1 MTIIDGNNYTKH
13 IINMSKR
20 VKPKPKVRS
29 GVGSEM
35 TRKNVV
41 DKESADRIAAAEAM
55 SCLSSSPFILPSSS
69 TSVETSVRTASD
81 QDVNTAVSVS
91 QRVKSR
97 GRSRGG
103 KRSPA
108 KLPQMNTFQ
117 EGNVT
122 SSSKNAN
129 TPESSKPS
137 TGHQTTTV
145 TLQAINASS
154 MQASVIAQQLSNLVK
169 KQKEKQEKPDVMP
182 SHSNIKFS
190 LQQMLELK
198 KAHGYEQLH
207 GRNNPVLKLPL
218 KSSAESLQV
227 CDAASPS
234 SVTSS
239 ESIELTQTAVDH
251 ILNPNKYDTPEA
263 SLPLKKRRLQTY
275 KDGEAPPAESGL
287 PSQGTVDLTTDKP
300 NQTKDQQGN
309 QLDTHLQG

>member
-1 MTIIDGNNYTKH
+1 
-13 IINMSKR
+13 MSKR
-20 VKPKPKVRS
+20 VKTKPKVRS
-29 GVGSEM
+29 SVGSEM

-69 TSVETSVRTASD
+69 TESSVRTAND
-81 QDVNTAVSVS
+81 LEVNTTMSVS
-91 QRVKSR
+91 KRVKSR

-108 KLPQMNTFQ
+108 KLPQVKAPQ
-117 EGNVT
+117 EGNV
-122 SSSKNAN
+122 SLGPKNAN
-129 TPESSKPS
+129 TSESTKSS
-137 TGHQTTTV
+137 TGHQGTTV
-145 TLQAINASS
+145 TLQAINSNTS

-169 KQKEKQEKPDVMP
+169 KQKEKQENSDVMP

-198 KAHGYEQLH
+198 KAQVHEQLH
-207 GRNNPVLKLPL
+207 SSNNPVLKLPL
-218 KSSAESLQV
+218 KSTTESHQLR
-227 CDAASPS
+227 DAASPS

-275 KDGEAPPAESGL
+275 KDGEVPPTDSGL
-287 PSQGTVDLTTDKP
+287 PTQGTVDLTTDK
-300 NQTKDQQGN
+300 QSQSKEQQGKI
-309 QLDTHLQG
+309 LLMPY